1 MKVAVPV
8 LLVGLLALL
17 VATFTSACLITNCP
31 RGGKRSGAARG
42 AVLPAA
48 AAEVGREPEGG
59 GGRPRAASPDA
70 GRAVGNLSCIRVNTR
85 RGAAEAGLPLHRPD
99 CVCRSTR

>member
-1 MKVAVPV
+1 MAVPV

-59 GGRPRAASPDA
+59 GGRPRAASPDPGREVGNPIHCRVFA
-70 GRAVGNLSCIRVNTR
+70 FTPAVQWRAVKG
-85 RGAAEAGLPLHRPD
+85 
-99 CVCRSTR
+99 